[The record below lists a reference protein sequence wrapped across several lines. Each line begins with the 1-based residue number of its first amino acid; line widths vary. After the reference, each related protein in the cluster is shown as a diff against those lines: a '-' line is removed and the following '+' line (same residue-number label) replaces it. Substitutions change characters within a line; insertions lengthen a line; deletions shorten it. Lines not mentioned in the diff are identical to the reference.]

1 MDLNVCSESMSQD
14 PDTGGVF
21 HVEIME
27 DHKDEAFPY
36 CIHSPK
42 AKDEN
47 AVKSKRRSFLE
58 YKLAGK
64 VFRRSRSVDSD
75 NLQDSH
81 SVYKKASEEE
91 HKDPHSVYKKASEEE
106 HKDSVQSGEGAL
118 GVTSVSAHKTSVV
131 SELLRV
137 SGRSTH
143 YRWRDYSTL
152 CYGVMYL
159 TRDVPEESNNQVG
172 TNLWVSIMI
181 FFSLFFSAIV
191 ITV

>member
-75 NLQDSH
+75 NLQ
-81 SVYKKASEEE
+81 
-91 HKDPHSVYKKASEEE
+91 DPHSVYKKASEEE